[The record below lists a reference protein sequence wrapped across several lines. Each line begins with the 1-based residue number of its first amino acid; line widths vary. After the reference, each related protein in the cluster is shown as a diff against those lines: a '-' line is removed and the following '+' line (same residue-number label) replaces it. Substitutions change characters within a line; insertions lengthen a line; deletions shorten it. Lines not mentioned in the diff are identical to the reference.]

1 MGKYYLLLIPLLI
14 WGCEQTFDNV
24 IDTSTENYQLTSVIG
39 IKDTVDLKVPGDSLL
54 SLRLIFSPQSEIN
67 KVYFDIYASDNTRL
81 NSVPVEMQEV
91 LNKIYEEQFILK
103 EENPIGNYNVRFS
116 VTGFDGKNKQVA
128 ISSFY
133 FNNGQDNLPPII
145 SNLVIPDS
153 IAKGVFFNFS
163 VTATDPN
170 GLNDIRPEDGVFFN
184 LYRPDS
190 TIVQAEPFFMHDDG
204 DAGFGDDVA
213 GDGIFSYRNSFLQD
227 STTQVGNWKFVFQ
240 ARDRSGLVSNIIE
253 HFLYVQE

>member
-128 ISSFY
+128 VCSFY

>member
-128 ISSFY
+128 VSSFY